1 VTLEFLIYTMC
12 AVAAFLVIF
21 KPKQE
26 KWAFG
31 LLSGS
36 FAIAFLM
43 YMIAVSSSWVPPV
56 NL

>member
-1 VTLEFLIYTMC
+1 MTLEFLIYTMC

-36 FAIAFLM
+36 FAIAFVVF
-43 YMIAVSSSWVPPV
+43 MIAVSNSYVPMV

>member
-1 VTLEFLIYTMC
+1 MEFLIYTMC
-12 AVAAFLVIF
+12 AVAAFLVLF

-26 KWAFG
+26 RWAFG

-43 YMIAVSSSWVPPV
+43 FMLAVNASWVPQV